1 MKLGNNGH
9 IHGTSINRTA
19 YNDNGSGKRHRYL
32 LLSTSLLVDRV
43 YLHTGLLPGLAES
56 GDVEIWAS
64 SFSDSDGRQSWAG
77 ANAKVTS
84 FPVVRA
90 FREIPHNYLRR
101 LNEFVWDYRYLPTS
115 RLSMMEHVRNK
126 NYRYSIRALKAPAKL
141 LAMLR
146 SERAI
151 EHNLEKL
158 LLAYPRSNET
168 EERFRS
174 NRPTAL
180 LLTGPFQFEQPAVY
194 AAARKFG
201 IPTLAYIPS
210 WDNVTTKHRMVFS
223 YDAYIV
229 WNEKVKQELLDFY
242 PDSRQKPI
250 YVIGPP
256 QFDVFYQ
263 DRFFE
268 NREEF
273 CRKQGLDSTLPIIVY
288 AVGSPN
294 FLKEHY
300 GAVYLAKKVSDGR
313 LGDVQLLIRPHP
325 IHDNAEMRE
334 LFDPF
339 GPRVRLQKSTN
350 AGKQLTQRTQDVEQI
365 TEWVNTFRHAAVVV
379 NLSSTVTVDASIFD
393 RPVVNLDFDPQPG
406 QFDQQLIREVNH
418 SWPHFKPIAESGG
431 VWLVN
436 DFDQMEQAIR
446 KYLEEP
452 QLHREGRRWVVE
464 HVCGFTDGRC
474 GERMAEAVQ
483 NFADTVTS
491 RRSEV

>member
-1 MKLGNNGH
+1 MRGIIIDPAPANRNGN
-9 IHGTSINRTA
+9 
-19 YNDNGSGKRHRYL
+19 GKRHRYL

-43 YLHTGLLPGLAES
+43 YLHTGFLSGLVKS
-56 GDVEIWAS
+56 GNVEIWAS
-64 SFSDSDGRQSWAG
+64 SFSDTDGRQSWDDV
-77 ANAKVTS
+77 NAQVAS
-84 FPVVRA
+84 FPTVRA
-90 FREIPHNYLRR
+90 FREVPHNYLRR
-101 LNEFVWDYRYLPTS
+101 LNEFVWDYRYLPAS

-126 NYRYSIRALKAPAKL
+126 NYRYSIRALKVPAKL

-158 LLAYPRSNET
+158 LLAYPRSSET
-168 EERFRS
+168 ERRFRS
-174 NRPTAL
+174 NRPTVL

-210 WDNVTTKHRMVFS
+210 WDNVTTKNRMVFS

-242 PDSRQKPI
+242 PDSRKKPI

-263 DRFFE
+263 DRFCE
-268 NREEF
+268 SREEF
-273 CRKQGLDSTLPIIVY
+273 CRKQGLDPKLPIIVY

-294 FLKEHY
+294 FLKEHH
-300 GAVYLAKKVSDGR
+300 GAVYLAKKVSEGS
-313 LGDVQLLIRPHP
+313 LGDVQLLVRPHP

-334 LFDPF
+334 LFDRF
-339 GPRVRLQKSTN
+339 GPRVRLQESTN
-350 AGKQLTQRTQDVEQI
+350 AGKQLTRRTQDVEQI
-365 TEWVNTFRHAAVVV
+365 AEWVNTFRYAAVVV

-393 RPVVNLDFDPQPG
+393 TPVVNLDFDPQPG
-406 QFDQQLIREVNH
+406 QFDQQLIKDVNH

-436 DFDQMEQAIR
+436 DFEEMGSAIR
-446 KYLEEP
+446 NYLENP
-452 QLHREGRRWVVE
+452 HLHREGRKWVVE

-474 GERMAEAVQ
+474 GERMAEAVRS
-483 NFADTVTS
+483 FADTASS
-491 RRSEV
+491 RPFDV